1 MAQLESM
8 EQVPAD
14 ELKAEIHQL
23 VEKNA
28 RNPGKSFLNGFDHHA
43 ELIKKQ
49 VIEKGFCTKSQ
60 LEYLVLYNQQ
70 VEADKR
76 CLFDPHTQK
85 KTKIFIDK
93 PREEQTVDEK
103 RFIDDLTVYKP
114 LFDSRTI
121 QEYFDKNFSNL
132 SPENARKA
140 EIKQLL
146 KDLART

>member
-1 MAQLESM
+1 
-8 EQVPAD
+8 
-14 ELKAEIHQL
+14 
-23 VEKNA
+23 
-28 RNPGKSFLNGFDHHA
+28 
-43 ELIKKQ
+43 
-49 VIEKGFCTKSQ
+49 
-60 LEYLVLYNQQ
+60 
-70 VEADKR
+70 
-76 CLFDPHTQK
+76 
-85 KTKIFIDK
+85 
-93 PREEQTVDEK
+93 VDEK